1 MFNDNTKGTD
11 TIGAFNRHAD
21 GTLTPEAG
29 SPFAAGGAGTG
40 TGLADQGAIQ
50 ITPDGRFLIAA
61 DAGCC
66 RLFTSAKCGP
76 GKAQHRWSRRRA
88 DSRADP
94 RTAAAVPAW
103 PAIKTLSTTG
113 SRLPTLADAR
123 QRAPN
128 LAWTS
133 YLNRP
138 CGMAGVTSA
147 EPFREL
153 PGNGGKHVP
162 ASAAMPGMARTRSP
176 RSMHGARN
184 KLAAMS
190 AELRFHRWRKACSHT
205 PQKSFA
211 PTKRTRT
218 QSSQYCPP
226 ASRTTLSADGYS
238 QMTMPGNGCTR
249 SFSAPL
255 FK

>member
-76 GKAQHRWSRRRA
+76 GKAQHRWSRRRD

-94 RTAAAVPAW
+94 RTSAAVPAW
-103 PAIKTLSTTG
+103 PAINTLSTTG
-113 SRLPTLADAR
+113 YDYQHLRL
-123 QRAPN
+123 
-128 LAWTS
+128 
-133 YLNRP
+133 
-138 CGMAGVTSA
+138 
-147 EPFREL
+147 
-153 PGNGGKHVP
+153 
-162 ASAAMPGMARTRSP
+162 RTGP
-176 RSMHGARN
+176 R
-184 KLAAMS
+184 
-190 AELRFHRWRKACSHT
+190 
-205 PQKSFA
+205 
-211 PTKRTRT
+211 RT
-218 QSSQYCPP
+218 
-226 ASRTTLSADGYS
+226 
-238 QMTMPGNGCTR
+238 
-249 SFSAPL
+249 
-255 FK
+255 